1 MLHLL
6 KLRQKM
12 FHCSRPLMVMCTI
25 FLRARALASYSM
37 Y

>member
-25 FLRARALASYSM
+25 FFTCESAS
-37 Y
+37 